1 MKNSHSDRVGVEITG
16 TPDSHAKRFCFVGTY
31 FDVDPPF
38 FFLFLHPHL
47 FLSPTLHFYSSLP
60 LLSKVYTMP
69 ELKTYTREEVKKH
82 SVEGDA
88 WIIIDA
94 EVYNIST
101 FADLHPGGA
110 QILYELAGKDVTGK
124 LRERQGSILT
134 QFCTA
139 YSV

>member
-1 MKNSHSDRVGVEITG
+1 
-16 TPDSHAKRFCFVGTY
+16 
-31 FDVDPPF
+31 
-38 FFLFLHPHL
+38 
-47 FLSPTLHFYSSLP
+47 
-60 LLSKVYTMP
+60 MP

-124 LRERQGSILT
+124 L
-134 QFCTA
+134 
-139 YSV
+139 